1 MRLMAVVNCQVI
13 ELELTEVRDSFLD
26 AGVLPEAADGI
37 SDVAGEDVALDL
49 AGLREDDGAASV
61 VLRGKLDVRVGHGL
75 ENGTGG
81 KRGRQWEA

>member
-1 MRLMAVVNCQVI
+1 MMAVVDCRVV
-13 ELELTEVRDSFLD
+13 ELELIGARDSFLD

-37 SDVAGEDVALDL
+37 CDIARQDVALDL
-49 AGLREDDGAASV
+49 AGLKEDDGAASV